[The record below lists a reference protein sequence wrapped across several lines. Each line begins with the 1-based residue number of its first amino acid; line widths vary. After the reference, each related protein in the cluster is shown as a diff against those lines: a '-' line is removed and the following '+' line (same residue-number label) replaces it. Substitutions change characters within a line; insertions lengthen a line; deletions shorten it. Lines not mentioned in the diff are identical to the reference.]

1 MAVVTKSLTAN
12 RHQAPIEPMAAMARP
27 NHLAINTYHHLV
39 PMNANTPL
47 YRATA
52 AAVLLLAIHGAIPA
66 IQKRPDKAHRHHAI
80 STAMVRPVMVGEQLP
95 PTMNSHKHRNG
106 EATRH
111 KHLVVAAVVVVVA
124 AVAVAAANHRN
135 AATIPIHCLHRE
147 APPPPLAIGRL
158 ALWPTER
165 HQVVFGMVVVVVP
178 VVVSVVIVVAI
189 RARHSSWSIHCA
201 FLALTSSVI
210 WTLHNDRPRDEVVVA
225 ARVVIGRAAAVADRV
240 PWRRLREMPVRMGP
254 DQSCQPK
261 FRVATRMPRVAR
273 LFSAQF

>member
-1 MAVVTKSLTAN
+1 
-12 RHQAPIEPMAAMARP
+12 
-27 NHLAINTYHHLV
+27 
-39 PMNANTPL
+39 
-47 YRATA
+47 
-52 AAVLLLAIHGAIPA
+52 
-66 IQKRPDKAHRHHAI
+66 
-80 STAMVRPVMVGEQLP
+80 
-95 PTMNSHKHRNG
+95 MNSHKHRNG

-111 KHLVVAAVVVVVA
+111 KHPVVAAVVVVVA

-147 APPPPLAIGRL
+147 APPPPPLAIGRL
-158 ALWPTER
+158 ALWPTEH
-165 HQVVFGMVVVVVP
+165 HQVVFGMVVVVV

-210 WTLHNDRPRDEVVVA
+210 WTWHNDRPRDEVVVVVA

-261 FRVATRMPRVAR
+261 FRVCRRECHVLLDYSR
-273 LFSAQF
+273 RSADLP